1 MTRFGDNDDLIVL
14 VSAECGDYVG
24 EDYPDHTY
32 LSSYKEGGP
41 AQYPYTNNNG
51 CLTPGVVDPNTLELD
66 PVPRNW
72 PNLDPDP

>member
-1 MTRFGDNDDLIVL
+1 MWGRTIPTIPTSPHIRKGAQLNIHILII
-14 VSAECGDYVG
+14 C
-24 EDYPDHTY
+24 
-32 LSSYKEGGP
+32 
-41 AQYPYTNNNG
+41 NG